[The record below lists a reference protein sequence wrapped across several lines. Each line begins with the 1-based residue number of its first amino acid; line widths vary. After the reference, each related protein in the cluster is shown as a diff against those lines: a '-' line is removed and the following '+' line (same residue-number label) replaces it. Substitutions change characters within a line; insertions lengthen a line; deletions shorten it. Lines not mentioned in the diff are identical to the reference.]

1 MNVLMKTF
9 IIENLEIINYLKSKK
24 VISRINEVFPYK
36 FKKRFSQVVIYFF
49 YDIMHLLLQ
58 EAIKEYKVKFI

>member
-1 MNVLMKTF
+1 MNVLMKTC

-36 FKKRFSQVVIYFF
+36 FKKRFSQVIIYFF
-49 YDIMHLLLQ
+49 YNIMHLLLQ